1 MPKISLFKIVK
12 IKRIAIYA
20 FITLIGF
27 MTSCTQNTDLESVIE
42 VQLSLNTDLLQED
55 DVVLYLLRQNYLE
68 QPELIDSLNTTS
80 NKSISLS
87 VNPQDLFLLQAKD
100 QQLQTLLFLDA
111 AEVRVNYQN
120 NTLEVQGG
128 EQNGYLNDYLEKT
141 KYFQSQL
148 RTIQREFEQN
158 TATQDSQQIMQ
169 IRQKYQNIQNQNIS
183 YIREFASTMNES
195 ILAVWFLFDLQQQRL
210 ISSEEFTDW
219 LDLKSKKVKQSGIA
233 GKAFELSE
241 KLTKSKIGSTVENF
255 KGPQPDGTE
264 IELYDHLGKITLIDF
279 WAAWCKPCRLENPNI
294 VSVYQDYRDKGFT
307 VVGVSLDTSK
317 SRWTQAITDD
327 QLDWTQISHLQRYRG
342 PIARSFNITAIPSS
356 FLVDENGVIIAKNLR
371 GYQLRQK
378 ISELLD

>member
-12 IKRIAIYA
+12 IKRIAVYA
-20 FITLIGF
+20 FIALIGF

-111 AEVRVNYQN
+111 TEVTVNYQN

-148 RTIQREFEQN
+148 RTIQREFEEN
-158 TATQDSQQIMQ
+158 ASTQDTQQIMQ
-169 IRQKYQNIQNQNIS
+169 IRQKYQDIQNQNIS
-183 YIREFASTMNES
+183 YIRDFASTMNES

-327 QLDWTQISHLQRYRG
+327 QLDWTQISHLQRFRG

>member
-12 IKRIAIYA
+12 IKRIAVYA

-148 RTIQREFEQN
+148 RTIQREFEEN
-158 TATQDSQQIMQ
+158 AATQDTQQIMQ
-169 IRQKYQNIQNQNIS
+169 IRQKYQDIQNQNIS
-183 YIREFASTMNES
+183 YIRDFASTMNES

-219 LDLKSKKVKQSGIA
+219 LDLKSKKVKQSSIA

-255 KGPQPDGTE
+255 KGPKPDGTE

-294 VSVYQDYRDKGFT
+294 VSVYQEYRDKGFT

-317 SRWTQAITDD
+317 DRWTQAIADD
-327 QLDWTQISHLQRYRG
+327 QLDWTQISHLQRFRG

>member
-12 IKRIAIYA
+12 IKRIAVYA

-27 MTSCTQNTDLESVIE
+27 MTSCTQNADLESVRE
-42 VQLSLNTDLLQED
+42 VKLSLNIDLLQEE

-68 QPELIDSLNTTS
+68 QPELIDSLNTNS

-111 AEVRVNYQN
+111 AEVTVNYQN

-158 TATQDSQQIMQ
+158 ASTQDSQQIMQ
-169 IRQKYQNIQNQNIS
+169 IRQKYQDIQNQNIS

-264 IELYDHLGKITLIDF
+264 IELYDHLGKITL
-279 WAAWCKPCRLENPNI
+279 N
-294 VSVYQDYRDKGFT
+294 
-307 VVGVSLDTSK
+307 
-317 SRWTQAITDD
+317 
-327 QLDWTQISHLQRYRG
+327 
-342 PIARSFNITAIPSS
+342 
-356 FLVDENGVIIAKNLR
+356 
-371 GYQLRQK
+371 
-378 ISELLD
+378 

>member
-12 IKRIAIYA
+12 IKRIAVYA

-27 MTSCTQNTDLESVIE
+27 MTSCTQNADLESVRE
-42 VQLSLNTDLLQED
+42 VKLSLNTDLLQEE

-68 QPELIDSLNTTS
+68 QPELIDSLNTNS

-111 AEVRVNYQN
+111 AEVTVNYQN

-158 TATQDSQQIMQ
+158 ASTQDSQQIMQ
-169 IRQKYQNIQNQNIS
+169 IRQKYQDIQNQNIS
-183 YIREFASTMNES
+183 YIRDFASTMNES

-327 QLDWTQISHLQRYRG
+327 QLDWTQISHLQRFRG

>member
-12 IKRIAIYA
+12 IKRIAVYA

-111 AEVRVNYQN
+111 TEVTVNYQN

-148 RTIQREFEQN
+148 RTIQREFEEN
-158 TATQDSQQIMQ
+158 ASTQDTQQIMQ
-169 IRQKYQNIQNQNIS
+169 IRQKYQDIQNQNIS
-183 YIREFASTMNES
+183 YIRDFASTMNES

-327 QLDWTQISHLQRYRG
+327 QLDWTQISHLQRFRG

>member
-1 MPKISLFKIVK
+1 MPKISLFKILK
-12 IKRIAIYA
+12 IKRIAVYA
-20 FITLIGF
+20 YVTLIGF
-27 MTSCTQNTDLESVIE
+27 MTSCTQNTDIESVRE

-128 EQNGYLNDYLEKT
+128 EQNVYLNDYLEKT

-158 TATQDSQQIMQ
+158 TATLDSQQIMQ
-169 IRQKYQNIQNQNIS
+169 IRQKYQDIQNQNIS

-317 SRWTQAITDD
+317 SRWTQAIADD
-327 QLDWTQISHLQRYRG
+327 QLDWAQISHLQRFRG

>member
-12 IKRIAIYA
+12 IKRIAVYA
-20 FITLIGF
+20 FIVLIGF
-27 MTSCTQNTDLESVIE
+27 MTSCTQNADLESVRE
-42 VQLSLNTDLLQED
+42 VKLSLNTDLLQEE

-68 QPELIDSLNTTS
+68 QPELIDSLNTTL

-111 AEVRVNYQN
+111 TEVTINYQD

-158 TATQDSQQIMQ
+158 ATTQDSQQIMQ
-169 IRQKYQNIQNQNIS
+169 IRQKYQDIQNQNIS

-219 LDLKSKKVKQSGIA
+219 LDLKSKKVKQSSIA

-317 SRWTQAITDD
+317 SRWTQAIADD
-327 QLDWTQISHLQRYRG
+327 QLDWTQISHLQRFRG

>member
-1 MPKISLFKIVK
+1 MPKISLFKILK
-12 IKRIAIYA
+12 IKRIAVYA

-111 AEVRVNYQN
+111 TEVTVNYQN

-148 RTIQREFEQN
+148 RTIQREFEEN
-158 TATQDSQQIMQ
+158 ASTQDTQQIMQ
-169 IRQKYQNIQNQNIS
+169 IRQKYQDIQNQNIS
-183 YIREFASTMNES
+183 YIRDFASTMNES

-317 SRWTQAITDD
+317 SRWTQAISDD
-327 QLDWTQISHLQRYRG
+327 QLDWTQISHLQRFRG

>member
-1 MPKISLFKIVK
+1 VK
-12 IKRIAIYA
+12 IKRIAVYA

-111 AEVRVNYQN
+111 TEVTVNYQN

-148 RTIQREFEQN
+148 RTIQREFEEN
-158 TATQDSQQIMQ
+158 ASTQDTQQIMQ
-169 IRQKYQNIQNQNIS
+169 IRQKYQDIQNQNIS
-183 YIREFASTMNES
+183 YIRDFASTMNES

-327 QLDWTQISHLQRYRG
+327 QLDWTQISHLQRFRG

>member
-1 MPKISLFKIVK
+1 MPKISLFKILK
-12 IKRIAIYA
+12 IKRIAVYA
-20 FITLIGF
+20 YVTLIGF
-27 MTSCTQNTDLESVIE
+27 MTSCTQNTDIESVRE

-169 IRQKYQNIQNQNIS
+169 IRQKYQDIQNQNIS

-210 ISSEEFTDW
+210 ISSEEFTNW

-317 SRWTQAITDD
+317 SRWTQAIADD
-327 QLDWTQISHLQRYRG
+327 QLDWAQISHLQRFRG

>member
-12 IKRIAIYA
+12 IKRIAVYA

-27 MTSCTQNTDLESVIE
+27 MTSCTQNADLESVRE
-42 VQLSLNTDLLQED
+42 VKLSLNTDLLQEE

-68 QPELIDSLNTTS
+68 QPELIDSLNTNS

-111 AEVRVNYQN
+111 AEVIVNYQN

-158 TATQDSQQIMQ
+158 ASTQDSQQIMQ
-169 IRQKYQNIQNQNIS
+169 IRQKYQDIQNQNIS

-233 GKAFELSE
+233 GKAFELSK

-327 QLDWTQISHLQRYRG
+327 QLDWTQISHLQRFRG

>member
-12 IKRIAIYA
+12 IKRIAVYA

-27 MTSCTQNTDLESVIE
+27 MTSCTQNADLESVRE
-42 VQLSLNTDLLQED
+42 VKLSLNIDLLQEE

-68 QPELIDSLNTTS
+68 QPELIDSLNTNS

-111 AEVRVNYQN
+111 AEVTVNYQN

-158 TATQDSQQIMQ
+158 ASTQDSQQIMQ
-169 IRQKYQNIQNQNIS
+169 IRQKYQDIQNQNIS

-317 SRWTQAITDD
+317 SRWTQAIADD
-327 QLDWTQISHLQRYRG
+327 QLDWTQISHLQRFRG

>member
-12 IKRIAIYA
+12 IKRIAVYA

-27 MTSCTQNTDLESVIE
+27 MTSCTQNADLESVRE
-42 VQLSLNTDLLQED
+42 VKLSLNTDLLQEE

-68 QPELIDSLNTTS
+68 QPELIDSLNTNS

-111 AEVRVNYQN
+111 AEVTVNYQN

-148 RTIQREFEQN
+148 RTIQREYEQN
-158 TATQDSQQIMQ
+158 ASTQDSQQIMQ
-169 IRQKYQNIQNQNIS
+169 IRQKYQDIQNQNIS

-317 SRWTQAITDD
+317 SRWTQAIADD
-327 QLDWTQISHLQRYRG
+327 QLDWTQISHLQRFRG

>member
-12 IKRIAIYA
+12 IKRIAVYA
-20 FITLIGF
+20 IIALLGF
-27 MTSCTQNTDLESVIE
+27 MTSCNQNTDLESVRE
-42 VQLSLNTDLLQED
+42 VQLSLNSDLLQED

-148 RTIQREFEQN
+148 RTIQREFEEN
-158 TATQDSQQIMQ
+158 ASTQDTQQIMQ
-169 IRQKYQNIQNQNIS
+169 IRQKYQDIQNQNIS
-183 YIREFASTMNES
+183 YIRDFASTMNES

-327 QLDWTQISHLQRYRG
+327 QLDWTQISHLQRFRG

>member
-12 IKRIAIYA
+12 IKRIAVYA

-27 MTSCTQNTDLESVIE
+27 MTSCTQNADLESIRE
-42 VQLSLNTDLLQED
+42 VKLSLNTDLLQEE

-68 QPELIDSLNTTS
+68 QPELIDSLNTNS

-111 AEVRVNYQN
+111 AEVTVNYQN

-158 TATQDSQQIMQ
+158 ASTQDSQQIMQ
-169 IRQKYQNIQNQNIS
+169 IRQKYQDIQNQNIS

-307 VVGVSLDTSK
+307 VVGVSLDNSK

-327 QLDWTQISHLQRYRG
+327 QLDWTQISHLQRFRG

>member
-1 MPKISLFKIVK
+1 MPKISLFKILK
-12 IKRIAIYA
+12 IKRIAVYA
-20 FITLIGF
+20 YVTLIGF
-27 MTSCTQNTDLESVIE
+27 MTSCTQNTDIESVRE

-87 VNPQDLFLLQAKD
+87 VNSQDLFLLQAKD

-169 IRQKYQNIQNQNIS
+169 IRQKYQDIQNQNIS
-183 YIREFASTMNES
+183 YIREFAYTMNES

-317 SRWTQAITDD
+317 SRWTQAIADD
-327 QLDWTQISHLQRYRG
+327 QLDWTQISHLQRFRG

>member
-12 IKRIAIYA
+12 IKRIAVYA

-27 MTSCTQNTDLESVIE
+27 MTSCTQNADLESVRE
-42 VQLSLNTDLLQED
+42 VKLSLNIDLLQEE

-68 QPELIDSLNTTS
+68 QPELIDSLNTNS

-111 AEVRVNYQN
+111 AEVTVNYQN

-169 IRQKYQNIQNQNIS
+169 IRQKYQDIQNQNIS

-317 SRWTQAITDD
+317 SRWTQAIADD
-327 QLDWTQISHLQRYRG
+327 QLDWTQISHLQRFRG

>member
-12 IKRIAIYA
+12 IKRIAVYA

-27 MTSCTQNTDLESVIE
+27 MTSCTQNADLESVRE
-42 VQLSLNTDLLQED
+42 VKLSLNTDLLQEE

-68 QPELIDSLNTTS
+68 QPELIDSLNTNS

-111 AEVRVNYQN
+111 AEVIVNYQN

-158 TATQDSQQIMQ
+158 ASTQDSQQIMQ
-169 IRQKYQNIQNQNIS
+169 IRQKYQDIQNQNIS

-327 QLDWTQISHLQRYRG
+327 QLDWTQISHLQRFRG

>member
-12 IKRIAIYA
+12 IKRIAVYA

-27 MTSCTQNTDLESVIE
+27 MTSCTQNTDLESVR
-42 VQLSLNTDLLQED
+42 VVKLSLNTDLLQEE

-111 AEVRVNYQN
+111 AEVIVNYQN

-158 TATQDSQQIMQ
+158 ASTQDSQQIMQ
-169 IRQKYQNIQNQNIS
+169 IRQKYQDIQNQNIS
-183 YIREFASTMNES
+183 YIKEFASTMNES

-327 QLDWTQISHLQRYRG
+327 QLDWTQISHLQRFRG

>member
-12 IKRIAIYA
+12 IKRIAVYA

-27 MTSCTQNTDLESVIE
+27 MTSCTQNADLESVRE
-42 VQLSLNTDLLQED
+42 VKLSLNTDLLQEE

-68 QPELIDSLNTTS
+68 QPELIDSLNTNS

-111 AEVRVNYQN
+111 AEVTVNYQN

-158 TATQDSQQIMQ
+158 ASTQDSQQIMQ
-169 IRQKYQNIQNQNIS
+169 IRQKYQDIQNQNIS

-327 QLDWTQISHLQRYRG
+327 QLDWTQISHLQRFRG

>member
-12 IKRIAIYA
+12 IKRIAVYA

-148 RTIQREFEQN
+148 RTIQREFEEN
-158 TATQDSQQIMQ
+158 AATQDTQQIMQ
-169 IRQKYQNIQNQNIS
+169 IRQKYQDIQNQNIS
-183 YIREFASTMNES
+183 YIRDFASTMNES

-294 VSVYQDYRDKGFT
+294 VSVYQEYRDKGFT

-317 SRWTQAITDD
+317 DRWTQAIADD
-327 QLDWTQISHLQRYRG
+327 QLDWTQISHLQRFRG

>member
-1 MPKISLFKIVK
+1 MPEISLFKIVK
-12 IKRIAIYA
+12 IKRIAVYA
-20 FITLIGF
+20 FIVLAGF
-27 MTSCTQNTDLESVIE
+27 ATSCTQNTDLESVKE

-87 VNPQDLFLLQAKD
+87 VDPQDLFLLQAKD

-111 AEVRVNYQN
+111 TEVTINYQD

-158 TATQDSQQIMQ
+158 ATTQDSQQIMQ
-169 IRQKYQNIQNQNIS
+169 IRQKYQDIQNQNIS

-219 LDLKSKKVKQSGIA
+219 LDLKSKKVKQSSIA

-317 SRWTQAITDD
+317 SRWTQAIADD
-327 QLDWTQISHLQRYRG
+327 QLDWTQISHLQRFRG

>member
-12 IKRIAIYA
+12 IKRIAVYA

-27 MTSCTQNTDLESVIE
+27 MTSCTQNADLESVRE
-42 VQLSLNTDLLQED
+42 VKLSLNIDLLQEE

-68 QPELIDSLNTTS
+68 QPELIDSLNTNS

-111 AEVRVNYQN
+111 EEVTVNYQN

-158 TATQDSQQIMQ
+158 ASTQDSQQIMQ
-169 IRQKYQNIQNQNIS
+169 IRQKYQDIQNQNIS

-317 SRWTQAITDD
+317 SRWTQAIADD
-327 QLDWTQISHLQRYRG
+327 QLDWTQISHLQRFRG

>member
-1 MPKISLFKIVK
+1 MPKISLFKILK
-12 IKRIAIYA
+12 IKRIAVYA

-111 AEVRVNYQN
+111 TEITVNYQN

-148 RTIQREFEQN
+148 RTIQREFEEN
-158 TATQDSQQIMQ
+158 ASTQDTQQIMQ
-169 IRQKYQNIQNQNIS
+169 IRQKYQDIQNQNIS
-183 YIREFASTMNES
+183 YIRDFASTMNES

-317 SRWTQAITDD
+317 SRWTQAISDD
-327 QLDWTQISHLQRYRG
+327 QLDWTQISHLQRFRG

>member
-12 IKRIAIYA
+12 IKRIAVYA

-27 MTSCTQNTDLESVIE
+27 MTSCTQNADLESVRE
-42 VQLSLNTDLLQED
+42 VKLSLNIDLLQEE

-68 QPELIDSLNTTS
+68 QPELIDSLNTNS

-111 AEVRVNYQN
+111 EEVTVNYQN

-169 IRQKYQNIQNQNIS
+169 IRQKYQDIQNQNIS

-317 SRWTQAITDD
+317 SRWTQAIADD
-327 QLDWTQISHLQRYRG
+327 QLDWTQISHLQRFRG

>member
-1 MPKISLFKIVK
+1 MPKISLFKILK
-12 IKRIAIYA
+12 IKRIAVYA
-20 FITLIGF
+20 YITLIGF
-27 MTSCTQNTDLESVIE
+27 MTSCTQNTDIESVRE

-169 IRQKYQNIQNQNIS
+169 IRQKYQDIQNQNIS

-317 SRWTQAITDD
+317 SRWTQAIADD
-327 QLDWTQISHLQRYRG
+327 QLDWAQISHLQRFRG